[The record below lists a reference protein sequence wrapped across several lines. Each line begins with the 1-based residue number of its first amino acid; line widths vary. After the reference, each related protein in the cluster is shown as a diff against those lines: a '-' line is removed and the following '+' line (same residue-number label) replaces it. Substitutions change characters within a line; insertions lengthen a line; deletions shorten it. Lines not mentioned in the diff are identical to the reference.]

1 MDTKQFIASLV
12 SSLAWPAAV
21 VCIVL
26 LFRARLAQLLSDN
39 LRRLK
44 AGPVELEFERLI
56 SAAQAQIEEAI
67 PAGTATDSIAADLAA
82 VAHTAPTAAVIEAFA
97 RIEGKLRDLLRSAGD
112 ASADEKM
119 GVMALVRQALDQN
132 LITPETANAVEGLS
146 VLRNLAAHG
155 RTGEV
160 SEERALDYIT
170 LVDALL
176 YAMRQKPNG

>member
-1 MDTKQFIASLV
+1 
-12 SSLAWPAAV
+12 
-21 VCIVL
+21 
-26 LFRARLAQLLSDN
+26 LLSDN

-67 PAGTATDSIAADLAA
+67 PAGTGTGTDSVAADLTS

-97 RIEGKLRDLLRSAGD
+97 RIEGKLQDLLRAEGD
-112 ASADEKM
+112 SSADEKV
-119 GVMALVRQALDQN
+119 GVMALVRRALDQD
-132 LITPETANAVEGLS
+132 LITPETANAIEGLS

-155 RTGEV
+155 RAGDV
-160 SEERALDYIT
+160 SEERALDYIM

-176 YAMRQKPNG
+176 YAMRQKPN

>member
-12 SSLAWPAAV
+12 GSLAWPAAV

-56 SAAQAQIEEAI
+56 SVTQAQIEDTISGDQAP
-67 PAGTATDSIAADLAA
+67 PAANADLASI
-82 VAHTAPTAAVIEAFA
+82 AHTAPTAAVIEAFA
-97 RIEGKLRDLLRSAGD
+97 RIEGKLRDLLRAAGD
-112 ASADEKM
+112 ASADKQM
-119 GVMALVRQALDQN
+119 GIMALVGQALEQN
-132 LITPETANAVEGLS
+132 LITHETANAVEGLS
-146 VLRNLAAHG
+146 VMRNLAVHG
-155 RTGEV
+155 RGSDI
-160 SEERALDYIT
+160 SEARALDYIT

-176 YAMRQKPNG
+176 YAMRQKPA